1 MSTFLQ
7 LIFTLIVI
15 LVTAK
20 LAGYIATRIG
30 QPSVLGELIAG
41 IVLGPSLINVLHVS
55 VFSNSAFLE
64 EAIRDMGELG
74 VLFLMFLAGLELHPR
89 ELTKNRKTSSLAC
102 IGGVL
107 LSIAFG
113 VAIGVMLGSNLIN
126 AFFLG
131 LCIGATSVSISAQIL
146 MEIDQLRSI
155 LGTSLLG
162 AAVLD
167 DIIIILLLSGFLAFT
182 GGVNGWQAIVLKIG
196 EMLVFL
202 ILSVIFGFWLLPWLS
217 RFVSKHSARYGIV
230 TFTIV
235 VLLTY
240 SLASEWFG
248 QMAAITG
255 AFIAGLMFNRTSEKA
270 IIENSMRTLAYTFFV
285 PIFFV
290 NIGLGL
296 DTHLLKRNFFWIA
309 LILIMISI
317 LGKIIGAG
325 MGAKLSGFKWRE
337 SLQLGIGMVARG
349 EVTLIAVKI
358 GLDNGYLTNDISSA
372 IIATVIATS
381 LLTPPFLRLA
391 LKWKERDL
399 KSLEEEA

>member
-7 LIFTLIVI
+7 LIFTLIII
-15 LVTAK
+15 LIIAK
-20 LAGYIATRIG
+20 LVGYIARRLG

-41 IVLGPSLINVLHVS
+41 IILGPSLLNIIHFS
-55 VFSNSAFLE
+55 VISNALFLE
-64 EAIRDMGELG
+64 EAIRDLGELG

-89 ELTKNRKTSSLAC
+89 ELARNRKTSSLAC
-102 IGGVL
+102 LGGVV

-113 VAIGVMLGSNLIN
+113 VTIGLLLGSNFVN
-126 AFFLG
+126 ALFLG

-146 MEIDQLRSI
+146 MEINQLRSI

-167 DIIIILLLSGFLAFT
+167 DIVIILLISGFLAFT
-182 GGVNGWQAIVLKIG
+182 GGVTGWQAILLKIG

-202 ILSVIFGFWLLPWLS
+202 IFSITFGFWLLPWIS
-217 RFVSKHSARYGIV
+217 RFVSKLSARYGII
-230 TFTIV
+230 TFAIV

-240 SLASEWFG
+240 SLAAEWLG

-255 AFIAGLMFNRTSEKA
+255 AFIAGLMFSRTSEKVV
-270 IIENSMRTLAYTFFV
+270 IENSMRTLAYTLFV

-290 NIGLGL
+290 NIGLGMNF
-296 DTHLLKRNFFWIA
+296 HLLKSNFFWIM
-309 LILIMISI
+309 LILILISI

-325 MGAKLSGFKWRE
+325 LGAKLSGFKWRE
-337 SLQLGIGMVARG
+337 SLQLGIGMMARG

-358 GLDNGYLTNDISSA
+358 GLDNGYLTNEITSA

-391 LKWKERDL
+391 LEWKERNLESL
-399 KSLEEEA
+399 KEGA